1 MVHYKLIFYV
11 PKENTEDVKSAI
23 FATGAG
29 QVGHYSNCSWQVLGD
44 GQFKPLDG
52 AKPHIGEID
61 KVKNVEEYRVE
72 ILCTD
77 NNIQNALM
85 ALKESHPYEEPAYEI
100 ISIENHLFT

>member
-1 MVHYKLIFYV
+1 LIFYV
-11 PKENTEDVKSAI
+11 PEKDTEAVKSAI

-29 QVGHYSNCSWQVLGD
+29 NIGCYSHCSWQVLGE
-44 GQFKPLDG
+44 GQFKPLQG
-52 AKPHIGEID
+52 ADPHLGEVDKIE
-61 KVKNVEEYRVE
+61 KVKENRVE

-100 ISIENHLFT
+100 ISTENHLFT